1 MSATEQREAPKAAR
15 AAEERPRHRTAWI
28 IVAIIGALGIVAP
41 FTFSFVAQSVSRTDP
56 YESPDNGRPHAVSA
70 VEVDA
75 GSAEITVTTGA
86 AGQVTMNGSVTWAM
100 KRPKIERTWDGD
112 TLKVHARCDG
122 FVDEFLQNCQV
133 DLKLAVP
140 AGVSLKVKSGSGP
153 IKVSDLTGPVDLQGG
168 SGSMKLRG
176 LKGTVKAK
184 VGSGEI
190 QASQLS
196 SSEADLKAGSGTVN
210 ADFIVAPRRVKARA
224 GSGSVSVTVPEG
236 ALYRVEGGKGS
247 GSRSVQKE
255 LRDDGSDRVL
265 DVSSGSG
272 SVTVGYPGF

>member
-1 MSATEQREAPKAAR
+1 MSATEQREAPKTAR
-15 AAEERPRHRTAWI
+15 APQQRPRHRAAWI
-28 IVAIIGALGIVAP
+28 VVAVIGALGIVAP
-41 FTFSFVAQSVSRTDP
+41 FTISLMADTVSRTDP

-75 GSAEITVTTGA
+75 GAAEITVTTGA
-86 AGQVTMNGSVTWAM
+86 AGQVTMDGKLTWAM

-133 DLKLAVP
+133 KLDLAVP
-140 AGVSLKVKSGSGP
+140 AGVRLKVKTGSGP
-153 IKVSDLTGPVDLQGG
+153 VKVRDLTGPVDLDGG
-168 SGSMKLRG
+168 SGSLKLYG
-176 LKGTVKAK
+176 LKGTVRAK
-184 VGSGEI
+184 VGSGTV

-196 SSEADLKAGSGTVN
+196 SPEADLKSGSGSVD
-210 ADFIVAPRRVKARA
+210 AQFAAAPQRVKAST

-236 ALYRVEGGKGS
+236 AHYQVMGGKGS
-247 GSRSVQKE
+247 GSRDIQPE
-255 LRDDGSDRVL
+255 LADKNSDRVL

-272 SVTVGYPGF
+272 SVTVGYPGS

>member
-1 MSATEQREAPKAAR
+1 MTATEQREAPRSAK
-15 AAEERPRHRTAWI
+15 ERPRHRTAWI
-28 IVAIIGALGIVAP
+28 IVAIIGALGVVAP
-41 FTFSFVAQSVSRTDP
+41 FTFSLVADAISRTDK

-70 VEVDA
+70 VELDA
-75 GSAEITVTTGA
+75 GSAQITVMTGA
-86 AGQVTMNGSVTWAM
+86 AGQVTMNGSLTWSM

-112 TLKVHARCDG
+112 TLKVRTRCDG

-153 IKVSDLTGPVDLQGG
+153 IKVRDLTGPVDVQGG
-168 SGSMKLRG
+168 SGSMKLHG

-190 QASQLS
+190 KADQLS
-196 SSEADLKAGSGTVN
+196 SSEADLRSGSGTVD
-210 ADFIVAPRRVKARA
+210 AEFTAAPWRVKASA
-224 GSGSVSVTVPEG
+224 GSGSVSVTVPQG
-236 ALYRVEGGKGS
+236 ARYRVAG
-247 GSRSVQKE
+247 GSRSGGRSIQKE
-255 LRDDGSDRVL
+255 LSDANSDRVL

-272 SVTVGYPGF
+272 SVTVGYPGY

>member
-1 MSATEQREAPKAAR
+1 VSTTEQREAPKTAEAAG
-15 AAEERPRHRTAWI
+15 ERPRHRTAWI

-41 FTFSFVAQSVSRTDP
+41 FTFSFVAQAISRTDP

-75 GSAEITVTTGA
+75 GSAEITVTTGP
-86 AGQVTMNGSVTWAM
+86 AGQVTMNGDLTWSM
-100 KRPKIERTWDGD
+100 KQPKIERTWDGD
-112 TLKVHARCDG
+112 TLKVHTRCDG

-133 DLKLAVP
+133 DLKLTVP
-140 AGVSLKVKSGSGP
+140 AGVRLKVKSGSGP
-153 IKVSDLTGPVDLQGG
+153 IKVSNLTGPVDLQGG
-168 SGSMKLRG
+168 SGSVKLYG

-196 SSEADLKAGSGTVN
+196 SSDAYLKSGSGTVD
-210 ADFIVAPRRVKARA
+210 AEFTAAPQRVKASA

-236 ALYRVEGGKGS
+236 ARYRVTGGS
-247 GSRSVQKE
+247 GSGGRSIQKQ
-255 LRDDGSDRVL
+255 LIDNDSDRVL

-272 SVTVGYPGF
+272 SATVGYPGF